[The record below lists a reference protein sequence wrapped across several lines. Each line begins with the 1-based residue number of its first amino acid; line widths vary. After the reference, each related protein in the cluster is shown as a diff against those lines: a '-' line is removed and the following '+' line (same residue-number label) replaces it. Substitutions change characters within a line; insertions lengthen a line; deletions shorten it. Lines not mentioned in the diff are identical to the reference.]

1 MNSYYYSL
9 NFDRRAFDAFVL
21 EEWENG
27 WEEDVTIDMLHP
39 DYPNLFH
46 MSYADEFFHH
56 CLKKFERT
64 RVGVTTGADD
74 SEMTDLVDN
83 EADEEDGGDEKLDLK
98 KKLPEPEY
106 YREPENED
114 DDDMPMAKLT
124 VKDTKG
130 NF

>member
-1 MNSYYYSL
+1 MNSYYYLL

-27 WEEDVTIDMLHP
+27 WEEGVTITMLHP

-74 SEMTDLVDN
+74 SEMTDMIDN
-83 EADEEDGGDEKLDLK
+83 EADEEEGGDEKLDLK